1 MPRGHLPLLRQR
13 KQTAFACP
21 KAASRSVPTH
31 KKGKHG
37 LWYCKNDLL
46 RASLNFYNT
55 KVNKA
60 PAAHGLSIA
69 SLLSAA
75 GQARSYYQR
84 QEFGNCYC
92 ARLGQRVKPSSQEY
106 LHRFCL
112 ATNIAKALVA

>member
-37 LWYCKNDLL
+37 LWYCKNDLP
-46 RASLNFYNT
+46 RTSLNFYNT

-60 PAAHGLSIA
+60 PAAHRLSIA
-69 SLLSAA
+69 FLLAL
-75 GQARSYYQR
+75 
-84 QEFGNCYC
+84 
-92 ARLGQRVKPSSQEY
+92 LGK
-106 LHRFCL
+106 
-112 ATNIAKALVA
+112 LVRP